1 MAADPYV
8 YPDAGLVLRNLLD
21 ERDGGVLAEIEYD
34 LARIMAP
41 VALDY
46 AEREANLCFDVLKGI
61 HSCSVNCMIGPAK
74 PARWLL
80 TSTARKSRPAKR
92 K

>member
-61 HSCSVNCMIGPAK
+61 HSCSVNCMKCP
-74 PARWLL
+74 
-80 TSTARKSRPAKR
+80 STTCRNVLPT
-92 K
+92 